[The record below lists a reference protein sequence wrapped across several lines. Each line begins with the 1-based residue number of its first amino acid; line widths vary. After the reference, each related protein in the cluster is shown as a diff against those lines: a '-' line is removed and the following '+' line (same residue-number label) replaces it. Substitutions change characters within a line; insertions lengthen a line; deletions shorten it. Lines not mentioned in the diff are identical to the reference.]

1 METIVMYYMNRI
13 IKVGCL
19 MYLYA
24 TILVLVSRHGIFIL
38 FCLVLELRMCIC
50 VSHC

>member
-1 METIVMYYMNRI
+1 METVVMYYMNRI
-13 IKVGCL
+13 IKVCL

-24 TILVLVSRHGIFIL
+24 TIVVLVSRHGIFIL

>member
-1 METIVMYYMNRI
+1 METVVMYYMNRI
-13 IKVGCL
+13 IKVGL

-24 TILVLVSRHGIFIL
+24 TIVVLVSRHGIFIL